1 MVLRAS
7 LLIDMVDITRSVFL
21 LTPQQYF
28 SHPDERRAAPCAVPS
43 PNHNN
48 GRVTELSDGWPAQE
62 ASRAG
67 GGGAPGTEEGH
78 VVRRRR
84 Y

>member
-28 SHPDERRAAPCAVPS
+28 SHPDERRAVPCAVPS

-48 GRVTELSDGWPAQE
+48 GRVTEGGGGGGG
-62 ASRAG
+62 RGGGGGG

>member
-1 MVLRAS
+1 
-7 LLIDMVDITRSVFL
+7 MVDITRSVFL

-67 GGGAPGTEEGH
+67 GGCTGDGGGTRSSEEALLGGH
-78 VVRRRR
+78 LLLC
-84 Y
+84 